1 MENKIK
7 FSDQPRKVK
16 IVYGAVIGVLCLTA
30 VAVGIMSGSNKN
42 VELPEDEPVVN
53 VPNLGDGDTNGNEEA
68 LNPA

>member
-30 VAVGIMSGSNKN
+30 VAVGILSGTNKN
-42 VELPEDEPVVN
+42 TELPLEEDCVKLHFSTFEVKT
-53 VPNLGDGDTNGNEEA
+53 LRISKA
-68 LNPA
+68 